1 MRKDIQCL
9 RGIAILSVLLFHFAP
24 TVFVNGF
31 LGVDI
36 FFVISGFLMA
46 KSLSHSRISRV
57 QDVLLFY
64 YKRFRR
70 ILPLYYLAILLIT
83 LIVRLFLGDFLWKN
97 NDRYSLAS
105 LFLVTNQLVIRDNGD
120 YMNQFTTCLLITV
133 FGFAAFFRALDRF
146 AFHFMFLRLWQFSA
160 GFCSLFWS
168 KIQGSRLPGSDV
180 TSKRSRAIVL
190 ISLLIL
196 SLCFFP
202 REVFVLIARPLVTLV
217 TAMIIACEESSA
229 QIFKSETLVY
239 IGDISYVLY
248 LVHWPVISIFL
259 PNNIM
264 SYAVCIVAI
273 FTASMTLHHYF
284 EKLYLKLGI
293 VGIFKLIVLLILANA
308 YLQYTIRNDSFRK
321 SNLPAGTR
329 KIIDQNLK
337 QSLSVWDLKARK
349 QRCIETDIKT
359 PFPKANLGGY
369 CRYPVGT
376 TKASIRC
383 GKSIDQPPADPTKLI
398 SSAGSA
404 VGRRSPIVDRLKWM
418 PYSHNFQRGNG
429 SISVMVLGN
438 SYVVNLVEAM
448 RAQFHSNYSEFRYM
462 SVFANYGIYSGDTV
476 DSEQALAFSKE
487 QVEVNKPDVLF
498 VIARYIENIKGPI
511 QHKDPIVKQI
521 NETIAFYEKFVKKL
535 YILDAHPRYHE
546 NFLDLFLH
554 YVVTRPESL
563 DSLHLDKKL
572 ADEEMRSVKE
582 RFAQIKCKKC
592 EFFDLSHV
600 FIKGDKYLTFD
611 KDTLLT
617 YADNAVHLTSAGVEL
632 CEPVFRKIAKGIMN
646 GF

>member
-1 MRKDIQCL
+1 ML
-9 RGIAILSVLLFHFAP
+9 
-24 TVFVNGF
+24 
-31 LGVDI
+31 
-36 FFVISGFLMA
+36 
-46 KSLSHSRISRV
+46 
-57 QDVLLFY
+57 
-64 YKRFRR
+64 
-70 ILPLYYLAILLIT
+70 
-83 LIVRLFLGDFLWKN
+83 
-97 NDRYSLAS
+97 
-105 LFLVTNQLVIRDNGD
+105 
-120 YMNQFTTCLLITV
+120 
-133 FGFAAFFRALDRF
+133 
-146 AFHFMFLRLWQFSA
+146 LRLWQFSA
-160 GFCSLFWS
+160 GFCALFWS
-168 KIQGSRLPGSDV
+168 NIQNSPLLGSDAP
-180 TSKRSRAIVL
+180 SKRSTGIVI

-217 TAMIIACEESSA
+217 TAVIIGCEESSV

-259 PNNIM
+259 PTTMM
-264 SYAVCIVAI
+264 SYAVCVVAI
-273 FTASMTLHHYF
+273 FAASMTLHHYF

-293 VGIFKLIVLLILANA
+293 LGIFKLIVLLILANA
-308 YLQYTIRNDSFRK
+308 YLQYSIRNDSFWK
-321 SNLPAGTR
+321 SNLPPGTR

-337 QSLSVWDLKARK
+337 QSISIWDLKARK

-369 CRYPVGT
+369 CRYP
-376 TKASIRC
+376 
-383 GKSIDQPPADPTKLI
+383 
-398 SSAGSA
+398 
-404 VGRRSPIVDRLKWM
+404 
-418 PYSHNFQRGNG
+418 RGNG
-429 SISVMVLGN
+429 SVTIMVLGN

-487 QVEVNKPDVLF
+487 QVELNNPDVLF
-498 VIARYIENIKGPI
+498 VVAR
-511 QHKDPIVKQI
+511 
-521 NETIAFYEKFVKKL
+521 FVKKL

-554 YVVTRPESL
+554 YVVTRPKNL
-563 DSLHLDKKL
+563 QSLHLDKKL

-592 EFFDLSHV
+592 QFFDLSHV

-611 KDTLLT
+611 NKTLLT
-617 YADNAVHLTSAGVEL
+617 YADNAVHLTSAGVKL
-632 CEPVFRKIAKGIMN
+632 CEPVFRKIAKEIMN

>member
-1 MRKDIQCL
+1 MLNLWPKYW
-9 RGIAILSVLLFHFAP
+9 LSYR
-24 TVFVNGF
+24 
-31 LGVDI
+31 
-36 FFVISGFLMA
+36 
-46 KSLSHSRISRV
+46 LSYVTGSHV
-57 QDVLLFY
+57 
-64 YKRFRR
+64 FRR

-369 CRYPVGT
+369 CRYP
-376 TKASIRC
+376 
-383 GKSIDQPPADPTKLI
+383 
-398 SSAGSA
+398 
-404 VGRRSPIVDRLKWM
+404 
-418 PYSHNFQRGNG
+418 RGNG